1 MAFTVNTSLKKN
13 NNKVIYMGKA
23 NPQGENG
30 WIKLKMTGQ
39 TQIRMEVTG
48 TYMILWP
55 QPCLIQTT

>member
-1 MAFTVNTSLKKN
+1 
-13 NNKVIYMGKA
+13 MGKA
-23 NPQGENG
+23 NPYGENG
-30 WIKLKMTGQ
+30 WIKLKMTRQ